1 MGGSPPTTAA
11 GAARV
16 RTTAAGAGLPKPN
29 RRMAARRAKAQAGRA
44 ATAGRLTGRRAM
56 ALLIVLSLGLSA
68 VILRLTQVQA
78 VSAAQYEKL
87 GANQRIRKIT
97 LAAER
102 GALFDRNGVDLALSV
117 NQQTVW
123 ANPKVVTDPPGYA
136 AKLAP
141 VLNMDQKTLTER
153 LADKNHAFVYL
164 ARKVDDATADAVQKL
179 NLAGVDFVPE
189 SKRFYPAGTLA
200 APVLGGVG
208 IDNDGLAGLE
218 VQYDKTLAG
227 KPGEL
232 TVEQDPEGRRIPQGY
247 SRLEPAVRGSDLI
260 LSIDQSLQYEL
271 ERALIDAVG
280 AATAKGGL
288 AIVEDT
294 RTGSI
299 LAMANVTGDG
309 AGNARPSGAN
319 EHNRAITDVYEPGST
334 NKVITMSGAIEDG
347 IVTPETRFTV
357 PDKLPMA
364 NAVFEDHEPH
374 PPINWSVSDILVN
387 SSNVGTI
394 MVGQKLGK
402 VRLDHYLRAFGFGK
416 KTGIGFPG
424 EPAGLLLD
432 PDHWYVTSM
441 GTVPI
446 GNGLAVSAL
455 QMLQVYVTVAN
466 GGMYKP
472 PKLVEAT
479 IDADGVRHPV
489 DGEAPH
495 RVISAE
501 TAGKLSSML
510 TQVVQT
516 GTGTNAA
523 VPGYLAA
530 GKTGTA
536 RKPLDGARGYSGQYV
551 ASFVGFVPAQ
561 DPRLAAVVVLDE
573 PTPIY
578 GGQVSAPVFA
588 RIMQYALRLERIPP
602 PAVAPPAAARGAGPT
617 HALDEA
623 PANDDPNVPA
633 AATTSTTLSSQGTPP
648 NPRAPTTTTSKPP
661 GSKPAG
667 SKPSSPKAST
677 TTTTTMKS
685 SGSTASTSKSAA
697 TTTTTT
703 RPKSTTPTS
712 SPKPRSSAGTSSP
725 SSSST
730 TTTTTTTG
738 KPAPPPKSGS
748 GRSTPPTTASRS
760 AAATPPS
767 GSTGGPAGGS
777 AEPAKGSDTLGPG
790 EGRSSPAP
798 GHSGR

>member
-1 MGGSPPTTAA
+1 
-11 GAARV
+11 
-16 RTTAAGAGLPKPN
+16 
-29 RRMAARRAKAQAGRA
+29 MAARRAKTEAGRA
-44 ATAGRLTGRRAM
+44 ATAGRITGRRAM
-56 ALLIVLSLGLSA
+56 AMLVVLSLGLSA

-87 GANQRIRKIT
+87 GNNQRIRKIT

-102 GALFDRNGVDLALSV
+102 GAIFDRNGVDLALSV

-123 ANPKVVTDPPGYA
+123 ANPKVVTDPAGYA

-141 VLNMDQKTLTER
+141 ILGMDQKS
-153 LADKNHAFVYL
+153 LADRLGQKSHAFVYL
-164 ARKVDDATADAVQKL
+164 ARKVDDPTAEAVKKL
-179 NLAGVDFVPE
+179 NLEGIDFVPE
-189 SKRFYPAGTLA
+189 SKRFYPSGTLA
-200 APVLGGVG
+200 APVIGNVG
-208 IDNDGLAGLE
+208 IDNDGLGGLE
-218 VQYDKTLAG
+218 VQYDKQLAG
-227 KPGEL
+227 KPGQL
-232 TVEQDPEGRRIPQGY
+232 TVEQDPDGRRIPQGY
-247 SRLEPAVRGSDLI
+247 NRLEPAVRGSDLI

-271 ERALIDAVG
+271 ERALMDAVG

-294 RTGSI
+294 RTGSV

-309 AGNARPSGAN
+309 AGAARPSGQN
-319 EHNRAITDVYEPGST
+319 EHNKAVTDVYEPGST

-347 IVTPETRFTV
+347 LVTPETRFTV

-374 PPINWSVSDILVN
+374 PPINWSVTDILVN

-402 VRLDHYLRAFGFGK
+402 TRLDHYLRAFGFGR
-416 KTGIGFPG
+416 KTDVGFPG

-479 IDADGVRHPV
+479 IDAEGVRHPV
-489 DGEAPH
+489 DAAPPH
-495 RVISAE
+495 RVISAD

-510 TQVVQT
+510 TSVVQT

-536 RKPLDGARGYSGQYV
+536 RKPLEGARGYSGNYV

-561 DPRLAAVVVLDE
+561 DPRLAAVIVLDE

-602 PAVAPPAAARGAGPT
+602 PAVAPPAAAGGPT
-617 HALDEA
+617 HALDEST
-623 PANDDPNVPA
+623 ANDDPNAPA
-633 AATTSTTLSSQGTPP
+633 AATTSTTLSSRGGSP
-648 NPRAPTTTTSKPP
+648 SP
-661 GSKPAG
+661 G
-667 SKPSSPKAST
+667 AST
-677 TTTTTMKS
+677 AGATKPTSPPPKSTTATTR
-685 SGSTASTSKSAA
+685 SA
-697 TTTTTT
+697 TTTTT
-703 RPKSTTPTS
+703 RPSSSKGSTSTS
-712 SPKPRSSAGTSSP
+712 K
-725 SSSST
+725 SST
-730 TTTTTTTG
+730 TTTTTTTTS
-738 KPAPPPKSGS
+738 KSGS
-748 GRSTPPTTASRS
+748 KGSTSKSTPTSTTTTTTTRPRSKSSGETSTTTTTTGKPSKSTTPTTAPRS
-760 AAATPPS
+760 AAATS
-767 GSTGGPAGGS
+767 STGGG
-777 AEPAKGSDTLGPG
+777 AEPSGQGDTLGQR
-790 EGRSSPAP
+790 EGRSAPAQ
-798 GHSGR
+798 GRSGR

>member
-1 MGGSPPTTAA
+1 
-11 GAARV
+11 
-16 RTTAAGAGLPKPN
+16 
-29 RRMAARRAKAQAGRA
+29 MAARRAKADAGRA
-44 ATAGRLTGRRAM
+44 ATGHRLTGRRAM
-56 ALLIVLSLGLSA
+56 ALLIILSLGLSA
-68 VILRLTQVQA
+68 IVLRLTQVQA
-78 VSAAQYEKL
+78 VSASQYEKL
-87 GANQRIRKIT
+87 GAGQRIRKIS

-102 GALFDRNGVDLALSV
+102 GAIFDRNGVDLALSV

-123 ANPKVVTDPPGYA
+123 ANPKVVTDPAGYA

-141 VLNMDQKTLTER
+141 ILGMDQKV
-153 LADKNHAFVYL
+153 LADRLGQRSHAFVYL
-164 ARKVDDATADAVQKL
+164 ARKVDDATAEAVEKL
-179 NLAGVDFVPE
+179 GLEGVDFVPE
-189 SKRFYPAGTLA
+189 SKRFYPSGTLA
-200 APVLGGVG
+200 APLLGGVG

-218 VQYDKTLAG
+218 VQYDKKLAG

-232 TVEQDPEGRRIPQGY
+232 VVEQDPQGRRIPQGY
-247 SRLEPAVRGSDLI
+247 SRLEPAVRGNDLI
-260 LSIDQSLQYEL
+260 LSLDQSLQYEL
-271 ERALIDAVG
+271 ERALVDAVG

-309 AGNARPSGAN
+309 AGAARPSAPH
-319 EHNRAITDVYEPGST
+319 EHNRAVTDVYEPGST
-334 NKVITMSGAIEDG
+334 NKVITMAGALEDG
-347 IVTPETRFTV
+347 LVTPETKFTV

-374 PPINWSVSDILVN
+374 PPIPWSVTDILVK

-402 VRLDHYLRAFGFGK
+402 NRLDHYLRAFGFGS

-455 QMLQVYVTVAN
+455 QMLQVYVTLAN
-466 GGMYKP
+466 GGMYRP
-472 PKLVEAT
+472 PRLVEAT
-479 IDADGVRHPV
+479 IDADGVRQPV
-489 DGEAPH
+489 AAPEPR
-495 RVISAE
+495 RVVSAD

-510 TQVVQT
+510 TQVVQE

-536 RKPLDGARGYSGQYV
+536 RKPLEGARGYSGNYV

-561 DPRLAAVVVLDE
+561 EPRLAAVVVLDE

-578 GGQVSAPVFA
+578 GGQVSAPVFT
-588 RIMQYALRLERIPP
+588 RIMQYALRLDRIPP
-602 PAVAPPAAARGAGPT
+602 PPGSPPPPTAAGAPA

-623 PANDDPNVPA
+623 GANDDPNV
-633 AATTSTTLSSQGTPP
+633 
-648 NPRAPTTTTSKPP
+648 
-661 GSKPAG
+661 
-667 SKPSSPKAST
+667 PKAST
-677 TTTTTMKS
+677 TTTTKPSSKPATKS
-685 SGSTASTSKSAA
+685 SSTTTTAKGKTKSSTTTTTARGSTRSSSSTTTTTRPKSTSASS
-697 TTTTTT
+697 TTTTT
-703 RPKSTTPTS
+703 RPKSTTATTRPRSRTS
-712 SPKPRSSAGTSSP
+712 SSPSSA

-730 TTTTTTTG
+730 T
-738 KPAPPPKSGS
+738 S
-748 GRSTPPTTASRS
+748 TTAKPGASQGKR
-760 AAATPPS
+760 
-767 GSTGGPAGGS
+767 G
-777 AEPAKGSDTLGPG
+777 DTLGRD

-798 GHSGR
+798 SGQSNR

>member
-1 MGGSPPTTAA
+1 
-11 GAARV
+11 
-16 RTTAAGAGLPKPN
+16 
-29 RRMAARRAKAQAGRA
+29 MAARRAKTEAGRA
-44 ATAGRLTGRRAM
+44 ATGGRLTGRRAM
-56 ALLIVLSLGLSA
+56 ALLVVLSLGLSA
-68 VILRLTQVQA
+68 IVLRLTQVQA
-78 VSAAQYEKL
+78 VSADEYEKL
-87 GANQRIRKIT
+87 GSSQRLRKIT

-102 GALFDRNGVDLALSV
+102 GAIFDRNGVDLALSV

-123 ANPKVVTDPPGYA
+123 ANPKVVTDPAGYA

-141 VLNMDQKTLTER
+141 LLGVEQKTLADR
-153 LADKNHAFVYL
+153 LGQKNVAFVYL
-164 ARKVDDATADAVQKL
+164 ARKVDDATAEAVEKL
-179 NLAGVDFVPE
+179 DLDGVDFVPE

-200 APVLGGVG
+200 APLLGTVG

-218 VQYDKTLAG
+218 VQYDKKLAG

-232 TVEQDPEGRRIPQGY
+232 VVEQDPQGRRIPQGF

-271 ERALIDAVG
+271 ERALMDAVA

-309 AGNARPSGAN
+309 AGAARPSGQH
-319 EHNRAITDVYEPGST
+319 EKNRAVTDVYEPGST
-334 NKVITMSGAIEDG
+334 NKVITMAGAIESG
-347 IVTPETRFTV
+347 LVTPETRFTV

-374 PPINWSVSDILVN
+374 PPISWSVNDILVN
-387 SSNVGTI
+387 SSNTGTI

-402 VRLDHYLRAFGFGK
+402 VELDRYLRAFGFGRR
-416 KTGIGFPG
+416 TDVGFPG

-455 QMLQVYVTVAN
+455 QMLQVYVTLAN
-466 GGMYKP
+466 GGLYRT

-479 IDADGVRHPV
+479 IDENGVRHQVEPA
-489 DGEAPH
+489 EPH
-495 RVISAE
+495 RVVSAD
-501 TAGKLSSML
+501 TAGKLNTML
-510 TQVVQT
+510 TKVVQE
-516 GTGTNAA
+516 GTGSNAA

-536 RKPLDGARGYSGQYV
+536 RKPLEGARGYSGNYV

-561 DPRLAAVVVLDE
+561 EPRLAAVVVLDE

-602 PAVAPPAAARGAGPT
+602 PPGSPPPAATGAPGP
-617 HALDEA
+617 ALDESG
-623 PANDDPNVPA
+623 ANDDANVPKA
-633 AATTSTTLSSQGTPP
+633 
-648 NPRAPTTTTSKPP
+648 TTTTTKRKASE
-661 GSKPAG
+661 SKPATTPSTAKKVTTTTRSSASTPTT
-667 SKPSSPKAST
+667 SKSTTPTTMKSGT
-677 TTTTTMKS
+677 TTTTTR
-685 SGSTASTSKSAA
+685 SKSG
-697 TTTTTT
+697 TTTTTGSKSGTTTTTRQKSGTTTTT
-703 RPKSTTPTS
+703 RPKSTTTTT
-712 SPKPRSSAGTSSP
+712 RSRTSAGSA
-725 SSSST
+725 SST
-730 TTTTTTTG
+730 TTSTG
-738 KPAPPPKSGS
+738 KPA
-748 GRSTPPTTASRS
+748 R
-760 AAATPPS
+760 
-767 GSTGGPAGGS
+767 
-777 AEPAKGSDTLGPG
+777 SDTLGRG
-790 EGRSSPAP
+790 EGRSDPAP
-798 GHSGR
+798 GQSGR

>member
-1 MGGSPPTTAA
+1 
-11 GAARV
+11 
-16 RTTAAGAGLPKPN
+16 
-29 RRMAARRAKAQAGRA
+29 MAARRAKHEAGRA

-56 ALLIVLSLGLSA
+56 ALLIIMSCGLSA

-78 VSAAQYEKL
+78 VSADGYEKM
-87 GANQRIRKIT
+87 GAGQRIRKIS

-102 GALFDRNGVDLALSV
+102 GAIFDRNGVDLALSV

-123 ANPKVVTDPPGYA
+123 ANPKIVPDPSGYA

-141 VLNMDQKTLTER
+141 ILGMDQKV
-153 LADKNHAFVYL
+153 LADRLGQKSHAFVYL
-164 ARKVDDATADAVQKL
+164 ARKVDDATAEAVKKL
-179 NLAGVDFVPE
+179 DLEGVDFVPE
-189 SKRFYPAGTLA
+189 SKRFYPSGNMA
-200 APVLGGVG
+200 APLLGNVG

-218 VQYDKTLAG
+218 VQFDKKLAG

-232 TVEQDPEGRRIPQGY
+232 VVEQDPQGRRIPQGY
-247 SRLEPAVRGSDLI
+247 SRLEPAVRGHDLI
-260 LSIDQSLQYEL
+260 LSLDQSLQYEL
-271 ERALIDAVG
+271 ERALVDAVA

-309 AGNARPSGAN
+309 SGGARPSSQT

-334 NKVITMSGAIEDG
+334 NKVITMAGALEDG
-347 IVTPETRFTV
+347 IVTPETRLTV

-374 PPINWSVSDILVN
+374 PPISWSVTDILVN
-387 SSNVGTI
+387 SSNTGTI

-402 VRLDHYLRAFGFGK
+402 DRLDHYLRTFGFGS
-416 KTGIGFPG
+416 KTNIGFPG

-432 PDHWYVTSM
+432 PKHWYVTSM

-472 PKLVEAT
+472 PRLVEAT
-479 IDADGVRHPV
+479 IDADGTRQEVPMAEPR
-489 DGEAPH
+489 
-495 RVISAE
+495 RVVSAD

-510 TQVVQT
+510 TQVVST

-536 RKPLDGARGYSGQYV
+536 RKPLEGARGYSGNYV
-551 ASFVGFVPAQ
+551 ASFVGFVPSQ
-561 DPRLAAVVVLDE
+561 EPRLAAVVVLDE

-578 GGQVSAPVFA
+578 GGQVSAPVFS

-602 PAVAPPAAARGAGPT
+602 PPGSPDVAPAAGPT
-617 HALDEA
+617 RALDES
-623 PANDDPNVPA
+623 PGNDDPNVPKA
-633 AATTSTTLSSQGTPP
+633 STSTTARKTTSTTTKE
-648 NPRAPTTTTSKPP
+648 SKPVV
-661 GSKPAG
+661 
-667 SKPSSPKAST
+667 KAST
-677 TTTTTMKS
+677 TTTTGKKSTTATTTKS
-685 SGSTASTSKSAA
+685 SA
-697 TTTTTT
+697 TTTTT
-703 RPKSTTPTS
+703 K
-712 SPKPRSSAGTSSP
+712 
-725 SSSST
+725 
-730 TTTTTTTG
+730 
-738 KPAPPPKSGS
+738 
-748 GRSTPPTTASRS
+748 
-760 AAATPPS
+760 
-767 GSTGGPAGGS
+767 
-777 AEPAKGSDTLGPG
+777 
-790 EGRSSPAP
+790 
-798 GHSGR
+798 

>member
-1 MGGSPPTTAA
+1 MAPGPKDKRPTPRTPRVRATTAA
-11 GAARV
+11 GV
-16 RTTAAGAGLPKPN
+16 GLPRPN
-29 RRMAARRAKAQAGRA
+29 RRMAARRAKVQAGRA

-56 ALLIVLSLGLSA
+56 ALLVVLSLGLSA

-102 GALFDRNGVDLALSV
+102 GAIFDRNGVDLALSV

-123 ANPKVVTDPPGYA
+123 ANPKVVTDPAGYA

-141 VLNMDQKTLTER
+141 VLGVDQKTLADR
-153 LADKNHAFVYL
+153 LGQKQHAFVYL
-164 ARKVDDATADAVQKL
+164 ARKVDDTTAEAVKKL
-179 NLAGVDFVPE
+179 ALPGVDFVPE
-189 SKRFYPAGTLA
+189 SKRFYPSGTLA
-200 APVLGGVG
+200 APLLGNVG
-208 IDNDGLAGLE
+208 IDNDGLGGLE
-218 VQYDKTLAG
+218 VQYDKKLAG

-232 TVEQDPEGRRIPQGY
+232 VVEQDPDGRRIPQGY
-247 SRLEPAVRGSDLI
+247 SHLEPAVRGSDLI

-271 ERALIDAVG
+271 ERALMDAVG

-299 LAMANVTGDG
+299 LAMANITGDG
-309 AGNARPSGAN
+309 AGAARPSGQN
-319 EHNRAITDVYEPGST
+319 EHNRAVTDVYEPGST

-347 IVTPETRFTV
+347 VVTPETRLTV

-374 PPINWSVSDILVN
+374 PPINWSVTDILVN

-402 VRLDHYLRAFGFGK
+402 VRLDHYLRAFGFGQ
-416 KTGIGFPG
+416 KTNVGFPG

-479 IDADGVRHPV
+479 IDADGVRRPV
-489 DGEAPH
+489 EAAPPH
-495 RVISAE
+495 RVVSAE
-501 TAGKLSSML
+501 TAGKLSTML
-510 TQVVQT
+510 TQVVQS
-516 GTGTNAA
+516 GTGTNGA

-536 RKPLDGARGYSGQYV
+536 RKPLEGARGYSGNYV

-561 DPRLAAVVVLDE
+561 DPRLAAVIVLDE

-602 PAVAPPAAARGAGPT
+602 PATAPPAAAGGPT
-617 HALDEA
+617 HALDEST
-623 PANDDPNVPA
+623 ANDDPNVPA
-633 AATTSTTLSSQGTPP
+633 PATTSTT
-648 NPRAPTTTTSKPP
+648 APAAAKAPSK
-661 GSKPAG
+661 
-667 SKPSSPKAST
+667 SSPSPPK
-677 TTTTTMKS
+677 
-685 SGSTASTSKSAA
+685 STSKA

-703 RPKSTTPTS
+703 SKS
-712 SPKPRSSAGTSSP
+712 
-725 SSSST
+725 
-730 TTTTTTTG
+730 
-738 KPAPPPKSGS
+738 SGS
-748 GRSTPPTTASRS
+748 KA
-760 AAATPPS
+760 
-767 GSTGGPAGGS
+767 
-777 AEPAKGSDTLGPG
+777 
-790 EGRSSPAP
+790 
-798 GHSGR
+798 

>member
-1 MGGSPPTTAA
+1 
-11 GAARV
+11 
-16 RTTAAGAGLPKPN
+16 
-29 RRMAARRAKAQAGRA
+29 MAARRAKTEAGRA
-44 ATAGRLTGRRAM
+44 ATAGRITGRRAM
-56 ALLIVLSLGLSA
+56 AMLVVLSLGLSA

-87 GANQRIRKIT
+87 GNNQRIRKIT

-102 GALFDRNGVDLALSV
+102 GAIFDRNGVDLALSV

-123 ANPKVVTDPPGYA
+123 ANPKVVTDPAGYA

-141 VLNMDQKTLTER
+141 ILGMDAKM
-153 LADKNHAFVYL
+153 LADRLGQKSHAFVYL
-164 ARKVDDATADAVQKL
+164 ARKVDDPTAEAVKKL
-179 NLAGVDFVPE
+179 NLEGIDFVPE
-189 SKRFYPAGTLA
+189 SKRFYPSGTLA
-200 APVLGGVG
+200 APVIGNVG
-208 IDNDGLAGLE
+208 IDNDGLGGLE
-218 VQYDKTLAG
+218 VQYDKQLAG
-227 KPGEL
+227 KPGQL
-232 TVEQDPEGRRIPQGY
+232 TVEQDPDGRRIPQGY
-247 SRLEPAVRGSDLI
+247 NRLDPAVRGSDLI

-271 ERALIDAVG
+271 ERALMDAVG

-309 AGNARPSGAN
+309 AGAARPSGQN
-319 EHNRAITDVYEPGST
+319 EHNRAVTDVYEPGST

-347 IVTPETRFTV
+347 LVTPETRFTV

-374 PPINWSVSDILVN
+374 PPINWSVTDILVN

-402 VRLDHYLRAFGFGK
+402 TRLDHYLRAFGFGK
-416 KTGIGFPG
+416 KTDVGFPG

-489 DGEAPH
+489 DAPPPH
-495 RVISAE
+495 RVISAD

-510 TQVVQT
+510 TSVVQT
-516 GTGTNAA
+516 GTGSNAA

-536 RKPLDGARGYSGQYV
+536 RKPLEGARGYSGNYV

-588 RIMQYALRLERIPP
+588 RVMQYALRLERIPP
-602 PAVAPPAAARGAGPT
+602 PAIAPPAAAGGPT
-617 HALDEA
+617 HALDEST
-623 PANDDPNVPA
+623 ANDDPNAPA
-633 AATTSTTLSSQGTPP
+633 AATTSTTRPSTAGTTKSTSSPPKSTSSPPKSTTSPPKSTTGTT
-648 NPRAPTTTTSKPP
+648 RSATTTTTRPASSRGSTSTSK
-661 GSKPAG
+661 S
-667 SKPSSPKAST
+667 ST
-677 TTTTTMKS
+677 TTTTT
-685 SGSTASTSKSAA
+685 TSKSGSGSGSGSAP
-697 TTTTTT
+697 TSTTTTT
-703 RPKSTTPTS
+703 RPKSRNSAETS
-712 SPKPRSSAGTSSP
+712 
-725 SSSST
+725 
-730 TTTTTTTG
+730 TTTTTG
-738 KPAPPPKSGS
+738 KPSKS
-748 GRSTPPTTASRS
+748 TTPTTASRS
-760 AAATPPS
+760 AGATS
-767 GSTGGPAGGS
+767 STGGG
-777 AEPAKGSDTLGPG
+777 AEPAGEGDTLGQR
-790 EGRSSPAP
+790 EGRSTPAP
-798 GHSGR
+798 GRSAR

>member
-1 MGGSPPTTAA
+1 
-11 GAARV
+11 
-16 RTTAAGAGLPKPN
+16 
-29 RRMAARRAKAQAGRA
+29 MAARRAKHEAGRA
-44 ATAGRLTGRRAM
+44 ATAGRLTGRRATAM
-56 ALLIVLSLGLSA
+56 LVVLALGLSA

-102 GALFDRNGVDLALSV
+102 GAIFDRNGVDLALSV

-123 ANPKVVTDPPGYA
+123 ANPKVVSDPAGYA
-136 AKLAP
+136 AKLSP
-141 VLNMDQKTLTER
+141 ILGIDQKTLADR
-153 LADKNHAFVYL
+153 LGQKSHAFVYL
-164 ARKVDDATADAVQKL
+164 ARKVDDTTADAVKKL
-179 NLAGVDFVPE
+179 NLEGVDFVPE
-189 SKRFYPAGTLA
+189 SKRFYPSGTLA
-200 APVLGGVG
+200 APVLGNVG
-208 IDNDGLAGLE
+208 IDNDGLGGLE
-218 VQYDKTLAG
+218 VQYDKILAG

-232 TVEQDPEGRRIPQGY
+232 TVEQDPDGRRIPQGY
-247 SRLEPAVRGSDLI
+247 NRLEPAQRGSDLI

-271 ERALIDAVG
+271 ERSLIDAVG

-309 AGNARPSGAN
+309 AGAARPSGQN
-319 EHNRAITDVYEPGST
+319 EHNRAVTDVYEPGST

-347 IVTPETRFTV
+347 LVTPETHFTV

-374 PPINWSVSDILVN
+374 PPINWTVTDILVN

-402 VRLDHYLRAFGFGK
+402 TRLDHYLRAFGFGK
-416 KTGIGFPG
+416 KTNVGFPG

-489 DGEAPH
+489 EPEAPH
-495 RVISAE
+495 RVVSAD

-510 TQVVQT
+510 TQVVQS
-516 GTGTNAA
+516 GTGSNAA

-536 RKPLDGARGYSGQYV
+536 RKPLEGARGYSGNYV

-602 PAVAPPAAARGAGPT
+602 PAIAPPPAATGAPG
-617 HALDEA
+617 HALDEST
-623 PANDDPNVPA
+623 ANDDPDAPA
-633 AATTSTTLSSQGTPP
+633 ASTTSTTTNSTATKSTPKSSATTTTT
-648 NPRAPTTTTSKPP
+648 RASSRGSTTKTSPTTTTTTSKAPAAKKSSTATTTTTTSKP
-661 GSKPAG
+661 S
-667 SKPSSPKAST
+667 PSRPS
-677 TTTTTMKS
+677 
-685 SGSTASTSKSAA
+685 
-697 TTTTTT
+697 TTTTT
-703 RPKSTTPTS
+703 RPKSRT
-712 SPKPRSSAGTSSP
+712 SAGEP
-725 SSSST
+725 S
-730 TTTTTTTG
+730 TTTTTG
-738 KPAPPPKSGS
+738 KPAASKS
-748 GRSTPPTTASRS
+748 TTTTTASRP
-760 AAATPPS
+760 APATPPS
-767 GSTGGPAGGS
+767 RQSAGPAGRG
-777 AEPAKGSDTLGPG
+777 DTLGPD

-798 GHSGR
+798 GQSGR

>member
-1 MGGSPPTTAA
+1 
-11 GAARV
+11 
-16 RTTAAGAGLPKPN
+16 
-29 RRMAARRAKAQAGRA
+29 MAARRAKTAAGRA
-44 ATAGRLTGRRAM
+44 ATGGRLTGRRAM

-102 GALFDRNGVDLALSV
+102 GAIFDRNGVDLALSV

-141 VLNMDQKTLTER
+141 VLNMDAKTLTER
-153 LADKNHAFVYL
+153 LSDKSHAFVYL
-164 ARKVDDATADAVQKL
+164 ARKVDDSTADAVKKL

-200 APVLGGVG
+200 APLLGGVG

-271 ERALIDAVG
+271 ERSLIDAVSSS
-280 AATAKGGL
+280 TAKGGM

-294 RTGSI
+294 RTGGI
-299 LAMANVTGDG
+299 LAMANIAGDG
-309 AGNARPSGAN
+309 AGGARPAGAN
-319 EHNRAITDVYEPGST
+319 EHNRAVTDVYEPGST

-347 IVTPETRFTV
+347 LVTPETRLTV

-374 PPINWSVSDILVN
+374 PPINWSVTDILVN

-394 MVGQKLGK
+394 MVGEKLGK
-402 VRLDHYLRAFGFGK
+402 TRLDHYLRAFGFGK
-416 KTGIGFPG
+416 KTGVGFPG

-446 GNGLAVSAL
+446 GNGLAVSPL
-455 QMLQVYVTVAN
+455 QMLQVYVTLAN

-472 PKLVEAT
+472 PKLVDAT
-479 IDADGVRHPV
+479 IDSDGVRHPV
-489 DGEAPH
+489 EAEAPH
-495 RVISAE
+495 RVVSEA
-501 TAGKLSSML
+501 TAGKLVSML

-536 RKPLDGARGYSGQYV
+536 RKPLEGARGYSGNYV

-561 DPRLAAVVVLDE
+561 DPRLAAVIVLDE

-602 PAVAPPAAARGAGPT
+602 PAVAPPAGAPGTGPT

-623 PANDDPNVPA
+623 PGNDDGNAPA
-633 AATTSTTLSSQGTPP
+633 AATTSTTKPVASS
-648 NPRAPTTTTSKPP
+648 SKP
-661 GSKPAG
+661 
-667 SKPSSPKAST
+667 AST
-677 TTTTTMKS
+677 TTTTGTKGSTSKSSTTTTTRS
-685 SGSTASTSKSAA
+685 SGSTGSTSKSSTTT

-703 RPKSTTPTS
+703 RPKSTTTTTATTA
-712 SPKPRSSAGTSSP
+712 PKSRSSAGSTSSV
-725 SSSST
+725 SS
-730 TTTTTTTG
+730 TTTTTG
-738 KPAPPPKSGS
+738 KPAKS
-748 GRSTPPTTASRS
+748 TTPTTASRS
-760 AAATPPS
+760 AAATSPS
-767 GSTGGPAGGS
+767 EGD
-777 AEPAKGSDTLGPG
+777 AEPPKGSGTLGPG
-790 EGRSSPAP
+790 EGRPPPAP
-798 GHSGR
+798 GQSGR

>member
-1 MGGSPPTTAA
+1 
-11 GAARV
+11 
-16 RTTAAGAGLPKPN
+16 
-29 RRMAARRAKAQAGRA
+29 MASRRAKTEAGRA
-44 ATAGRLTGRRAM
+44 ATGGRLTGRRAM
-56 ALLIVLSLGLSA
+56 AMLVVLSLGLSA

-78 VSAAQYEKL
+78 VSASQYEKL
-87 GANQRIRKIT
+87 GAGQRIRTIN

-102 GALFDRNGVDLALSV
+102 GAIFDRNGVDLALSV

-123 ANPKVVTDPPGYA
+123 ANPKVVTDPAGYA

-141 VLNMDQKTLTER
+141 ILGMEQKA
-153 LADKNHAFVYL
+153 LADRLGQKSHAFVYL
-164 ARKVDDATADAVQKL
+164 ARKVDDTTADAVKKL
-179 NLAGVDFVPE
+179 NLEGVDFVPE
-189 SKRFYPAGTLA
+189 SKRFYPSGTLA
-200 APVLGGVG
+200 APLLGNVG

-218 VQYDKTLAG
+218 VQYDKKLAG

-232 TVEQDPEGRRIPQGY
+232 VVEQDPQGRRIPQGY

-260 LSIDQSLQYEL
+260 LSLDQSLQYEL
-271 ERALIDAVG
+271 ERALVDAVG

-309 AGNARPSGAN
+309 AGGARPSSPT
-319 EHNRAITDVYEPGST
+319 EHNRAVTDVYEPGST
-334 NKVITMSGAIEDG
+334 NKVITMAGALEDG
-347 IVTPETRFTV
+347 LVTPETKFTV

-374 PPINWSVSDILVN
+374 PPIPWSVTDILVN

-402 VRLDHYLRAFGFGK
+402 TRLDHYLRAFGFGA
-416 KTGIGFPG
+416 KTNVGFPG

-472 PKLVEAT
+472 PRLVEAT
-479 IDADGVRHPV
+479 IDADGTRREVPQAEPR
-489 DGEAPH
+489 
-495 RVISAE
+495 RVVSAE
-501 TAGKLSSML
+501 TAGKLSTML
-510 TQVVQT
+510 TQVVQE

-536 RKPLDGARGYSGQYV
+536 RKPLEGARGYSGNYV
-551 ASFVGFVPAQ
+551 ASFVGFVPSQ
-561 DPRLAAVVVLDE
+561 EPRLAAVVVLDE

-578 GGQVSAPVFA
+578 GGQVSAPVFS

-602 PAVAPPAAARGAGPT
+602 PPGSPPPPAAPGAPA
-617 HALDEA
+617 HALDES
-623 PANDDPNVPA
+623 PANDDPNVP
-633 AATTSTTLSSQGTPP
+633 
-648 NPRAPTTTTSKPP
+648 R
-661 GSKPAG
+661 
-667 SKPSSPKAST
+667 AST
-677 TTTTTMKS
+677 TTTTVKAATKESKPATARPSTTTTTAKGSTTKS
-685 SGSTASTSKSAA
+685 STTTTTAKGTTKSSTTTTTRRSSSSS
-697 TTTTTT
+697 TTTTT
-703 RPKSTTPTS
+703 RPKSTTTTTS
-712 SPKPRSSAGTSSP
+712 GTRSRTSASTSASDG
-725 SSSST
+725 ST
-730 TTTTTTTG
+730 TSTT
-738 KPAPPPKSGS
+738 ARSGAS
-748 GRSTPPTTASRS
+748 GDKRSDTLRRGEGRSTPAS
-760 AAATPPS
+760 S
-767 GSTGGPAGGS
+767 GQSN
-777 AEPAKGSDTLGPG
+777 
-790 EGRSSPAP
+790 R
-798 GHSGR
+798 

>member
-1 MGGSPPTTAA
+1 MGGVPPTAAA
-11 GAARV
+11 GAARG
-16 RTTAAGAGLPKPN
+16 GAPKPN
-29 RRMAARRAKAQAGRA
+29 RRMAARRAKLQAGKA
-44 ATAGRLTGRRAM
+44 ATAGRLTGRRSM
-56 ALLIVLSLGLSA
+56 ALLVVLSLGLSA
-68 VILRLTQVQA
+68 VVLRLTQVQA

-102 GALFDRNGVDLALSV
+102 GAIFDRNGVDLALSV

-123 ANPKVVTDPPGYA
+123 ANPKVVTDPAGYA
-136 AKLAP
+136 DKLAP
-141 VLNMDQKTLTER
+141 VLTMDKKVLTDR
-153 LADKNHAFVYL
+153 LADRSHAFVYL
-164 ARKVDDATADAVQKL
+164 ARKVDDATADAVKKL
-179 NLAGVDFVPE
+179 NLEGVDFVPE

-200 APVLGGVG
+200 APLLGGVG

-232 TVEQDPEGRRIPQGY
+232 TVEQDPQGRRIPQGY
-247 SRLEPAVRGSDLI
+247 SRLEPAQRGSDLI
-260 LSIDQSLQYEL
+260 LSVDQSLQYEL

-294 RTGSI
+294 QTGSI

-309 AGNARPSGAN
+309 AGAARPSGPT

-347 IVTPETRFTV
+347 LVTPETHLTV

-374 PPINWSVSDILVN
+374 PPINWSVTDILVN

-402 VRLDHYLRAFGFGK
+402 TRLDHYLRAFGFGR
-416 KTGIGFPG
+416 KTGVGFPG

-455 QMLQVYVTVAN
+455 QMLQVYVTIAN

-479 IDADGVRHPV
+479 IDGDGVRHEVSP
-489 DGEAPH
+489 EAPH
-495 RVISAE
+495 RVVSSE

-516 GTGTNAA
+516 GTGTNGQ

-536 RKPLDGARGYSGQYV
+536 RKPLEGARGYSGNYV

-561 DPRLAAVVVLDE
+561 NPRLAAVVVLDE

-588 RIMQYALRLERIPP
+588 RIMQYALRLEKIPP
-602 PAVAPPAAARGAGPT
+602 PALSPAGAAPGSGPT
-617 HALDEA
+617 HALDEST
-623 PANDDPNVPA
+623 ANDDPNVPTA
-633 AATTSTTLSSQGTPP
+633 ATSSTTSTTRPP
-648 NPRAPTTTTSKPP
+648 ATSKPTT
-661 GSKPAG
+661 KPT
-667 SKPSSPKAST
+667 SPST
-677 TTTTTMKS
+677 TTTTKPAAKS
-685 SGSTASTSKSAA
+685 PTAKPPTTTTTTKPSGSTAKPSASS
-697 TTTTTT
+697 TTTTT
-703 RPKSTTPTS
+703 RPKSRTS
-712 SPKPRSSAGTSSP
+712 AESP
-725 SSSST
+725 SS

-738 KPAPPPKSGS
+738 KPAKS
-748 GRSTPPTTASRS
+748 TTPTTSSRS
-760 AAATPPS
+760 PGATS
-767 GSTGGPAGGS
+767 STGESADGDKQGG
-777 AEPAKGSDTLGPG
+777 TLGPA

-798 GHSGR
+798 GQSGR

>member
-1 MGGSPPTTAA
+1 
-11 GAARV
+11 
-16 RTTAAGAGLPKPN
+16 
-29 RRMAARRAKAQAGRA
+29 MAARRAKVEAGKA
-44 ATAGRLTGRRAM
+44 ATGNRLTGRRAM
-56 ALLIVLSLGLSA
+56 ALLVVLSLGLSA
-68 VILRLTQVQA
+68 IILRLTQVQA
-78 VSAAQYEKL
+78 VSASEYEKL
-87 GANQRIRKIT
+87 GAGQRIRKIT

-102 GALFDRNGVDLALSV
+102 GAMFDRNGVDLALSV

-123 ANPKVVTDPPGYA
+123 ANPKVVPDPAGYA

-141 VLNMDQKTLTER
+141 VLGMDQKVLAER
-153 LADKNHAFVYL
+153 LGQKSHAFVYL
-164 ARKVDDATADAVQKL
+164 ARKVDDATAEAVEKL
-179 NLAGVDFVPE
+179 GLEGVGFVPE
-189 SKRFYPAGTLA
+189 SKRFYPSGNLA
-200 APVLGGVG
+200 APLLGSVG

-218 VQYDKTLAG
+218 VQYAKKLAG

-232 TVEQDPEGRRIPQGY
+232 VVEQDPQGRRIPQGY

-260 LSIDQSLQYEL
+260 LSLDQSLQYEL
-271 ERALIDAVG
+271 ERALVDAVG

-309 AGNARPSGAN
+309 AGTARPSTWS
-319 EHNRAITDVYEPGST
+319 EKNRAVTDVYEPGST
-334 NKVITMSGAIEDG
+334 NKVITMAGALEDG
-347 IVTPETRFTV
+347 LVTPETKLTV

-374 PPINWSVSDILVN
+374 PPIPWSVTDILVQ

-402 VRLDHYLRAFGFGK
+402 TRLDHYLRSFGFG
-416 KTGIGFPG
+416 TRTDVGFPG

-455 QMLQVYVTVAN
+455 QMLQVYVTLAN

-472 PKLVEAT
+472 PRLVEAT
-479 IDADGVRHPV
+479 IDGNGVRHPV
-489 DGEAPH
+489 PPVEPR
-495 RVISAE
+495 RVVSAD

-510 TQVVQT
+510 TQVVSE

-536 RKPLDGARGYSGQYV
+536 RKPLEGARGYSGKYV

-561 DPRLAAVVVLDE
+561 EPRLAAVVVLDE

-578 GGQVSAPVFA
+578 GGQVSAPVFS

-602 PAVAPPAAARGAGPT
+602 PPGSPPAPAPGAPVEGAPAK
-617 HALDEA
+617 ALDESE
-623 PANDDPNVPA
+623 ANDDPNVPKA
-633 AATTSTTLSSQGTPP
+633 
-648 NPRAPTTTTSKPP
+648 TTTTSARSTTKPTSKE
-661 GSKPAG
+661 SKPAV
-667 SKPSSPKAST
+667 KPST
-677 TTTTTMKS
+677 TTTTTKS
-685 SGSTASTSKSAA
+685 STTKPTTKSATKSSTTTTTMRSGNTSKSS
-697 TTTTTT
+697 TTTTRQRSSASSNSSSTTTT
-703 RPKSTTPTS
+703 RPKSSSSSSTSTTR
-712 SPKPRSSAGTSSP
+712 PK
-725 SSSST
+725 SST
-730 TTTTTTTG
+730 TTTTGSRSRTSAG
-738 KPAPPPKSGS
+738 ASGDS
-748 GRSTPPTTASRS
+748 QGGTLGPNEGRSTPPS
-760 AAATPPS
+760 S
-767 GSTGGPAGGS
+767 GQ
-777 AEPAKGSDTLGPG
+777 
-790 EGRSSPAP
+790 SSN
-798 GHSGR
+798 R

>member
-1 MGGSPPTTAA
+1 
-11 GAARV
+11 
-16 RTTAAGAGLPKPN
+16 
-29 RRMAARRAKAQAGRA
+29 MAARRAKTDAGKA

-56 ALLIVLSLGLSA
+56 ALLVVLSIGLSA

-102 GALFDRNGVDLALSV
+102 GAIFDRNGVDLALSV

-123 ANPKVVTDPPGYA
+123 ANPKVVPDPVGYA

-141 VLNMDQKTLTER
+141 LLGIDQKTLADR
-153 LADKNHAFVYL
+153 LGQKSHAFVYL
-164 ARKVDDATADAVQKL
+164 ARKVDDATADAVKKL
-179 NLAGVDFVPE
+179 ALEGVDFVPE
-189 SKRFYPAGTLA
+189 SKRFYPSGTLA
-200 APVLGGVG
+200 APLIGSVGV
-208 IDNDGLAGLE
+208 DNDGLAGLE
-218 VQYDKTLAG
+218 VQYDKRLAG

-232 TVEQDPEGRRIPQGY
+232 VVEQDPQGRRIPQGY

-260 LSIDQSLQYEL
+260 LSLDQSLQYEL
-271 ERALIDAVG
+271 ERALMDAVS

-309 AGNARPSGAN
+309 AGAARPSGQG
-319 EHNRAITDVYEPGST
+319 EHNRAVTDVYEPGST

-347 IVTPETRFTV
+347 LVTPETRFTV

-374 PPINWSVSDILVN
+374 PPINWSVTDILVN

-402 VRLDHYLRAFGFGK
+402 VRLDHYLREFGFGK
-416 KTGIGFPG
+416 KTNVGFPG

-479 IDADGVRHPV
+479 IDADGARHPV
-489 DGEAPH
+489 EPEAPH

-510 TQVVQT
+510 TAVVQT
-516 GTGTNAA
+516 GTGSNAA

-536 RKPLDGARGYSGQYV
+536 RKPLEGARGYSGNYV
-551 ASFVGFVPAQ
+551 ASFVGFVPSQ
-561 DPRLAAVVVLDE
+561 EPRLAAVVVLDE

-602 PAVAPPAAARGAGPT
+602 PATAPPAAGGGPT

-623 PANDDPNVPA
+623 PADGDPNAPTPSTTATTKPA
-633 AATTSTTLSSQGTPP
+633 AKNPAKSTTATTSKSSTTKSTSKPSTSKPS
-648 NPRAPTTTTSKPP
+648 TTTTTKPS
-661 GSKPAG
+661 GSKG
-667 SKPSSPKAST
+667 STSKSST
-677 TTTTTMKS
+677 TTTTTKP
-685 SGSTASTSKSAA
+685 SGSKGSTSKSS
-697 TTTTTT
+697 TTTTT
-703 RPKSTTPTS
+703 RPKS
-712 SPKPRSSAGTSSP
+712 RSSSET
-725 SSSST
+725 ST
-730 TTTTTTTG
+730 TSTTG
-738 KPAPPPKSGS
+738 KPAKT
-748 GRSTPPTTASRS
+748 STTPTTASQS
-760 AAATPPS
+760 AGATPSSAPA
-767 GSTGGPAGGS
+767 GEPAGGG
-777 AEPAKGSDTLGPG
+777 AGPAKQSDTLRRGESRATPAGP
-790 EGRSSPAP
+790 
-798 GHSGR
+798 SGR